1 MVGGLDGRVV
11 LVTGAT
17 RGIGRA
23 AARQLASLG
32 ATTYLVGRDP
42 GRTRDAVEE
51 IRRAAGGRRVE
62 GLVADL
68 SSQAEVRRLAGEV
81 RGRTDRLH
89 VLLNN
94 AGAYFGGRR
103 VSADGLELTF
113 ALNHLSYFLLARL
126 LLPLLGAGAPSRVVN
141 VSSEAHRGARMDWDD
156 LLAERSYSPW
166 GAYGQ
171 SKLAN
176 VLFTRELARRVG
188 RARVTANALH
198 PGVVATH
205 FAAEERG
212 LAGAF
217 FRLARPF
224 LATPEKGA
232 RTPVHLASAPEVEG
246 VTGRYFADLRERE
259 PSAAARDDAA
269 AARLWEISERMT
281 GLA

>member
-1 MVGGLDGRVV
+1 MGGLDGRVV

-23 AARQLASLG
+23 AARRLASLG

-51 IRRAAGGRRVE
+51 IRRAAGGGRVE

-81 RGRTDRLH
+81 RGRTRRLD

-126 LLPLLGAGAPSRVVN
+126 LLPLLEAGAPSRVVN
-141 VSSEAHRGARMDWDD
+141 VSSEAHRGARMGWDD

-205 FAAEERG
+205 FAVEEGG